1 MSELS
6 IKKKK
11 EIDLTTGNLFI
22 KIIKVALPLML
33 SGVLQ
38 LFYNAADLIVCGKY
52 GSDNSVAAIS
62 STNSLINLIIGLF
75 TGLSVGASVLMARAY
90 GAKDRDRAYRVT
102 HTSILLSLILGIVI
116 GIFGLIFNRTFLVLM
131 KSPMEVIDLSSQYL
145 FIYFLGLPFSMIYN
159 FGSALLR
166 STGDTK
172 RPFYFLASAGLI
184 NVLLNLV
191 LVIVFHLSQLI

>member
-75 TGLSVGASVLMARAY
+75 T
-90 GAKDRDRAYRVT
+90 
-102 HTSILLSLILGIVI
+102 
-116 GIFGLIFNRTFLVLM
+116 
-131 KSPMEVIDLSSQYL
+131 
-145 FIYFLGLPFSMIYN
+145 
-159 FGSALLR
+159 
-166 STGDTK
+166 
-172 RPFYFLASAGLI
+172 
-184 NVLLNLV
+184 
-191 LVIVFHLSQLI
+191 

>member
-1 MSELS
+1 
-6 IKKKK
+6 
-11 EIDLTTGNLFI
+11 
-22 KIIKVALPLML
+22 ML

-102 HTSILLSLILGIVI
+102 HTSILLSLILH
-116 GIFGLIFNRTFLVLM
+116 F
-131 KSPMEVIDLSSQYL
+131 Q
-145 FIYFLGLPFSMIYN
+145 
-159 FGSALLR
+159 
-166 STGDTK
+166 
-172 RPFYFLASAGLI
+172 
-184 NVLLNLV
+184 
-191 LVIVFHLSQLI
+191 